1 MARFGNES
9 HILQSWRTY
18 RHQRRTYVQSDATV
32 YTHNQSVP
40 SWACSWNHWKCKN
53 IWNSCVSCHSL
64 PLIVPWSPWSGVNI
78 SQNYMN
84 NFLSELTRLFVTWI
98 PVVFSLLC
106 AFLRGW
112 TYKVPFLFDL
122 LHGASV
128 RYLIFPLTRPFLHN
142 LPIVYISLLRSLWL
156 ITLCIRCF
164 STIKIRRSHFQPYT
178 FLQSELPPYVFS
190 PSEFHISLCF
200 TWRYTLSLLSLTHTW
215 LSTTH
220 TFELL

>member
-1 MARFGNES
+1 MKVTYCSPDVRTDTSAGPTYSLTPLSTHTTSLYLLEHARGITENAK
-9 HILQSWRTY
+9 I
-18 RHQRRTYVQSDATV
+18 
-32 YTHNQSVP
+32 
-40 SWACSWNHWKCKN
+40 

-84 NFLSELTRLFVTWI
+84 NFLSELTLLFVTWI

-128 RYLIFPLTRPFLHN
+128 RYLVFPLTRAFLHN

-190 PSEFHISLCF
+190 SSEFHISLCF